1 MDYPNIHT
9 VRSLVQKRLLTLRY
23 VVDVTDW
30 ELITESE
37 PFDFESTDEPQDNW
51 VLYKLSNHKK
61 ETTFRIHTMYEDETF
76 RTWWYNFD
84 DWFETDDAIEMAK
97 HLINWFQRLIEE
109 TRGTQMR
116 TFSTQIQNVE
126 RNMAT
131 RPRGCTCK
139 AHLLS

>member
-51 VLYKLSNHKK
+51 VLYKLSNHEK

-109 TRGTQMR
+109 T
-116 TFSTQIQNVE
+116 N
-126 RNMAT
+126 
-131 RPRGCTCK
+131 K
-139 AHLLS
+139 K